1 MTAKEL
7 AQMLNGRE
15 CGFEITAQEEQIA
28 KDSGLVVVF
37 GYSDNLVEFRGAFHE
52 EEDARFNRA
61 THLTKEG
68 IAKKPCMELGEC
80 EYYAKCT
87 KGAKEINAAWHD
99 ADAGA
104 AWSYKTDIPH
114 ETFNIYEDGELFCIG
129 IVFSVDDM

>member
-15 CGFEITAQEEQIA
+15 YGFEITVQEEQMA

-37 GYSDNLVEFRGAFHE
+37 GCSDDILEFRGTFHK
-52 EEDARFNRA
+52 EEDARWNRA

-68 IAKKPCMELGEC
+68 VVKKPCIESGEC

-87 KGAKEINAAWHD
+87 KGAKEINAVWYD
-99 ADAGA
+99 ANAGA

-114 ETFNIYEDGELFCIG
+114 ETFDIYEDGELFCVG
-129 IVFSVDDM
+129 IVFSVDDL